1 MNNKVKIACV
11 HIIPYVHSH
20 KKLFPYS
27 AMTTIAMFER
37 QVVFMNENKGRNRR
51 ENFSFGAIPS
61 PKILDLERAREDF
74 PLLDG

>member
-1 MNNKVKIACV
+1 
-11 HIIPYVHSH
+11 
-20 KKLFPYS
+20 
-27 AMTTIAMFER
+27 MTTIAMFEG

-74 PLLDG
+74 PLLDR

>member
-1 MNNKVKIACV
+1 MNIKVKIACV

-27 AMTTIAMFER
+27 SMATITMFKR
-37 QVVFMNENKGRNRR
+37 QVVFLNGNKGRNKR

-61 PKILDLERAREDF
+61 PNIIDLERVRKDF
-74 PLLDG
+74 PLPVR